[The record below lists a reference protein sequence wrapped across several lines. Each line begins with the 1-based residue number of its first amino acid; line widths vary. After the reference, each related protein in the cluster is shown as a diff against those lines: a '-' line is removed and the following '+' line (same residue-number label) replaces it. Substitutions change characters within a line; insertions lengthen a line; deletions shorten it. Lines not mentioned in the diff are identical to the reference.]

1 MSYTNFTLDIDADGI
16 ALVTWDMPG
25 RSMNVFTEEVML
37 ELNAIVDKV
46 AGDAAIKGAVITSGK
61 DTFSGGA
68 DITMLQKMLATF
80 AADKCSDPEKATR
93 ALFDNA
99 GYMTGLFRKLE
110 TSGKPWVSA
119 INGTCMG
126 GAFELSLAC
135 HGRVAADSDKVRM
148 ALPEVKIGIF
158 PGAGGT
164 QRVPRLT
171 DQQQALQMLTSGQ
184 TLSPQKA
191 KSMGLIHEIA
201 EPNKLVE
208 TAKAMIRNG
217 LKPVAPWD
225 EKGFKLPGGPI
236 YSAAGANLW
245 PPAIAILRRETYG
258 NYPAAAAILKCVY
271 EGLLVPFDTALRIE
285 QRYFTEIM
293 QTREAAAMIRSLF
306 VSLQELN
313 KGARRPADVPETKFK
328 KIGVLGAGFMGAGIA
343 YVTAKAGIPVVL
355 LDRDMESAAKGKA
368 HSDSL
373 ISDQVKKGRA
383 KPEEKDKLLSLI
395 TPTADYADLAGCDL
409 VVEAVFE
416 DSAVKKGAT
425 EQAEAVLKPS
435 AIFASN
441 TSTIPI
447 TALAKNSARPKN
459 FIGIHFFSPVDKMM
473 LVEIILG
480 KKTGDKALAAAIDF
494 VRAIKKTPIVVNDT
508 RGFYVNRCVLRYMSE
523 AYKMLIEGVP
533 APMIENAAKAA
544 GMPVGPLALTD
555 ETAIDLA
562 QKIMK
567 QTMRDLGEKAVDQ
580 RQMALINTLADTHGR
595 FGRKNGKGFYDYPA
609 KPAKKKLWPG
619 LKDLYPQLAPEKV
632 DYEELKQRLLVTI
645 ALEAARVM
653 EEGIVTDPREADVGS
668 ILAFG
673 FAPFTG
679 GALSYIDGIGAK
691 KFVKIAKALQKKYG
705 AEFKAPKL
713 LLDMAEKGETFYKRF
728 DPYAKSEVKKAA

>member
-16 ALVTWDMPG
+16 ALVTWNSPD
-25 RSMNVFTEEVML
+25 RSMNVFTEEVMR

-46 AGDAAIKGAVITSGK
+46 AGDPAIKGAVITSGK

-68 DITMLQKMLATF
+68 DITLLQRMLTSFAT
-80 AADKCSDPEKATR
+80 DKVRDVEKATR
-93 ALFDNA
+93 ALFDSA
-99 GYMTGLFRKLE
+99 GIMTGLFRKLE
-110 TSGKPWVSA
+110 TCGKPWVSA

-126 GAFELSLAC
+126 GAFEMSLAC
-135 HGRVAADSDKVRM
+135 HGRVAADSDKVKM

-171 DQQQALQMLTSGQ
+171 DQQQALQMLTFGQ

-191 KSMGLIHEIA
+191 KAMGLIHEIA
-201 EPNKLVE
+201 EPAKLIE

-245 PPAIAILRRETYG
+245 PPAIAILRRETHG

-293 QTREAAAMIRSLF
+293 QSKEAAAMIRSLF

-313 KGARRPADVPETKFK
+313 KGARRPAGVPDTRFK
-328 KIGVLGAGFMGAGIA
+328 KIGILGAGFMGAGIA

-355 LDRDMESAAKGKA
+355 LDRDVEAAAKGKA

-383 KPEEKDKLLSLI
+383 RPEEKDKLLSLI

-416 DSAVKKGAT
+416 DSAVKRNAT
-425 EQAEAVLKPS
+425 EQAEAVLKSS

-447 TALAKNSARPKN
+447 TGLAKNSARPKN

-480 KKTGDKALAAAIDF
+480 KKTGDKALATAIDF

-567 QTMRDLGEKAVDQ
+567 QTIRDLGDKAVDP
-580 RQMALINTLADTHGR
+580 RQMALINTMVDDHGR
-595 FGRKNGKGFYDYPA
+595 LGRKNGKGFYDYPA

-619 LKDLYPQLAPEKV
+619 LKDLYPQLAAEKV
-632 DYEELKQRLLVTI
+632 DYEELQQRLLVTI

-673 FAPFTG
+673 FAPYTG
-679 GALSYIDGIGAK
+679 GALSYIDGIGTK
-691 KFVKIAKALQKKYG
+691 QFLKIAKGLQKKYG

-713 LLDMAEKGETFYKRF
+713 LIDMAEKGETFYERF
-728 DPYAKSEVKKAA
+728 DPHAKGDVKQAA

>member
-1 MSYTNFTLDIDADGI
+1 MTYTNFTVDTDADGI
-16 ALVTWDMPG
+16 ALVTWNMPD
-25 RSMNVFTEEVML
+25 RSMNVFTEEVMNEL
-37 ELNAIVDKV
+37 EKIIDHVV
-46 AGDAAIKGAVITSGK
+46 ADAAIKGAVITSGK
-61 DTFSGGA
+61 DSFSGGA
-68 DITMLQKMLATF
+68 DLTMLQKMLAVF
-80 AADKCSDPEKATR
+80 AKEKTKDPEKA
-93 ALFDNA
+93 AQLLFDNA
-99 GYMTGLFRKLE
+99 GRMGGLWRKLE

-135 HGRVAADSDKVRM
+135 HGRVAADSEKVKM
-148 ALPEVKIGIF
+148 ALPEVKVGIF

-171 DQQQALQMLTSGQ
+171 DQQQALQMLTTGQ

-191 KSMGLIHEIA
+191 KAMGLIHEIA
-201 EPNKLVE
+201 EPGKLIE

-217 LKPVAPWD
+217 LKAVQPWD
-225 EKGFKLPGGPI
+225 EKGFKLPGGQI
-236 YSAAGANLW
+236 YTPAGFNLW

-271 EGLLVPFDTALRIE
+271 EGLLVPFDTGLRIE

-293 QTREAAAMIRSLF
+293 QSKEAAAMIRSLF

-313 KGARRPADVPETKFK
+313 KGARRPAGVPETKFK
-328 KIGVLGAGFMGAGIA
+328 KIGILGAGFMGAGIA
-343 YVTAKAGIPVVL
+343 FVTAKAGIPVVL
-355 LDRDMESAAKGKA
+355 LDRDMASAEKGKA

-383 KPEEKDKLLSLI
+383 KPEEKDRLLSLI

-416 DSAVKKGAT
+416 DSAVKKTAT
-425 EQAEAVLKPS
+425 EQAEAVLKSS
-435 AIFASN
+435 AVFASN

-459 FIGIHFFSPVDKMM
+459 FVGIHFFSPVDKMM

-480 KKTGDKALAAAIDF
+480 KKTGDKALATAIDF

-567 QTMRDLGEKAVDQ
+567 QTIRDLGDKSVDP
-580 RQMALINTLADTHGR
+580 RQMALINTLVDTHGR

-619 LKDLYPQLAPEKV
+619 LKDLYPQLEAEEV
-632 DYEELKQRLLVTI
+632 DYEELQQRLLVTI

-679 GALSYIDGIGAK
+679 GALSYIDGIGAGE
-691 KFVKIAKALQKKYG
+691 FVRIAKGLQKKYG

-713 LLDMAEKGETFYKRF
+713 LLDLAEKGETFYQRF
-728 DPYAKSEVKKAA
+728 DPYAKGEVQKAA

>member
-16 ALVTWDMPG
+16 ALVTWDMPD
-25 RSMNVFTEEVML
+25 RSMNVFTEEAML

-46 AGDAAIKGAVITSGK
+46 ASDASIKGAVITSGK
-61 DTFSGGA
+61 DSFSGGA

-80 AADKCSDPEKATR
+80 AADKAKDLDKATK

-135 HGRVAADSDKVRM
+135 HGRVAADSDKVKM

-201 EPNKLVE
+201 EPTKLVE
-208 TAKAMIRNG
+208 TAKAMIKNG

-225 EKGFKLPGGPI
+225 EKGFKLPGGPV
-236 YSAAGANLW
+236 YSVAGANLW

-313 KGARRPADVPETKFK
+313 KGARRPAGVPETKFK

-355 LDRDMESAAKGKA
+355 LDRDMEAAAKGKA

-373 ISDQVKKGRA
+373 ISDQVRKGRA
-383 KPEEKDKLLSLI
+383 KPEDKDRLLSLI

-416 DSAVKKGAT
+416 DSGVKKDAT
-425 EQAEAVLKPS
+425 EKAEAVLKPS
-435 AIFASN
+435 AVFASN

-447 TALAKNSARPKN
+447 TSLAKNSARPKN

-480 KKTGDKALAAAIDF
+480 KKTGDKALATAIDF

-567 QTMRDLGEKAVDQ
+567 QTMRDLGESAVDPK
-580 RQMALINTLADTHGR
+580 QMALINTLVDTHGR
-595 FGRKNGKGFYDYPA
+595 FGRKNGKGFYDYPQ

-679 GALSYIDGIGAK
+679 GVLSYIDGIGAK
-691 KFVKIAKALQKKYG
+691 KFVKIAKGLQKKYG

-713 LLDMAEKGETFYKRF
+713 LLDMAEKGETFYERF
-728 DPYAKSEVKKAA
+728 DPYARSEARKAA

>member
-1 MSYTNFTLDIDADGI
+1 MSYINFTLDTDADGI
-16 ALVTWDMPG
+16 ALVTWNMPD
-25 RSMNVFTEEVML
+25 RSMNVFTEEVMG
-37 ELNAIVDKV
+37 ELDKIIDQVV
-46 AGDAAIKGAVITSGK
+46 ADAGIKGAVITSGK
-61 DTFSGGA
+61 DSFSGGA
-68 DITMLQKMLATF
+68 DLTMLQKMLGVF
-80 AADKCSDPEKATR
+80 AREKTKDPEKA
-93 ALFDNA
+93 AKLLFDNA
-99 GYMTGLFRKLE
+99 GRMGGLWRKLE

-135 HGRVAADSDKVRM
+135 HGRVAADSDKVKM
-148 ALPEVKIGIF
+148 ALPEVKVGIF

-184 TLSPQKA
+184 NLSPQKA
-191 KSMGLIHEIA
+191 KAMGLIHEIA
-201 EPNKLVE
+201 EPAKLIE

-217 LKPVAPWD
+217 LKAVQPWD
-225 EKGFKLPGGPI
+225 EKGFKLPGGQI
-236 YSAAGANLW
+236 YSPAGFNLW

-285 QRYFTEIM
+285 QRYFTEVM

-313 KGARRPADVPETKFK
+313 KGARRPAGVPETKFK
-328 KIGVLGAGFMGAGIA
+328 KIGILGAGFMGAGIA

-355 LDRDMESAAKGKA
+355 LDRDMESAEKGKA
-368 HSDSL
+368 HSDGL
-373 ISDQVKKGRA
+373 VSDQVKKGRA

-416 DSAVKKGAT
+416 DSAVKKAAT
-425 EQAEAVLKPS
+425 EQAEAVLKSS

-447 TALAKNSARPKN
+447 TSLAKNSARPKN
-459 FIGIHFFSPVDKMM
+459 FVGIHFFSPVDKMM

-480 KKTGDKALAAAIDF
+480 KKTGDKALATAIDF

-567 QTMRDLGEKAVDQ
+567 QTIRDLGDKAVDPK
-580 RQMALINTLADTHGR
+580 QMALINTMVDDHGR

-619 LKDLYPQLAPEKV
+619 LKDLYPQLAAEKV
-632 DYEELKQRLLVTI
+632 DYEELQQRLLVTI

-673 FAPFTG
+673 FAPYTG

-691 KFVKIAKALQKKYG
+691 EFVKIAKGLQKKYG

-713 LLDMAEKGETFYKRF
+713 LIDMAEKGDTFYERF
-728 DPYAKSEVKKAA
+728 DPYAKGDVKQAA

>member
-1 MSYTNFTLDIDADGI
+1 MSYINFTLDTDADGI
-16 ALVTWDMPG
+16 ALVTWNMPD
-25 RSMNVFTEEVML
+25 RSMNVFTEEVMG
-37 ELNAIVDKV
+37 ELDKIIDQV
-46 AGDAAIKGAVITSGK
+46 AADAGIKGAVITSGK
-61 DTFSGGA
+61 DSFSGGA
-68 DITMLQKMLATF
+68 DLTMLQKMLAVF
-80 AADKCSDPEKATR
+80 AREKTKDPEKA
-93 ALFDNA
+93 AKLLFDNA
-99 GYMTGLFRKLE
+99 GRMGGLWRKLE

-135 HGRVAADSDKVRM
+135 HGRVAADSDKVKM
-148 ALPEVKIGIF
+148 ALPEVKVGIF

-184 TLSPQKA
+184 NLSPQKA
-191 KSMGLIHEIA
+191 KAMGLIHEIA
-201 EPNKLVE
+201 EPAKLVE

-217 LKPVAPWD
+217 LKAVQPWD
-225 EKGFKLPGGPI
+225 EKGFKLPGGQI
-236 YSAAGANLW
+236 YSPAGFNLW

-313 KGARRPADVPETKFK
+313 KGARRPAGVPETKFK
-328 KIGVLGAGFMGAGIA
+328 KIGILGAGFMGAGIA

-355 LDRDMESAAKGKA
+355 LDRDMESAEKGKA

-373 ISDQVKKGRA
+373 VSDQVKKGRA
-383 KPEEKDKLLSLI
+383 KPEERDKLLSLI

-416 DSAVKKGAT
+416 DSAVKKAAT
-425 EQAEAVLKPS
+425 EQAEAVLKSS

-447 TALAKNSARPKN
+447 TSLAKNSARPKN
-459 FIGIHFFSPVDKMM
+459 FVGIHFFSPVDKMM

-480 KKTGDKALAAAIDF
+480 KKTADKALATAIDF

-555 ETAIDLA
+555 ETAVDLA

-567 QTMRDLGEKAVDQ
+567 QTIRDLGDKAVDPK
-580 RQMALINTLADTHGR
+580 QMALINTMVDDHGR

-609 KPAKKKLWPG
+609 KPARKKLWPG

-632 DYEELKQRLLVTI
+632 DYEELQQRLLVTI

-673 FAPFTG
+673 FAPYTG
-679 GALSYIDGIGAK
+679 GALSYIDGIGARR
-691 KFVKIAKALQKKYG
+691 FVKIAKGLQKKYG

-713 LLDMAEKGETFYKRF
+713 LIDMAEKGETFYQRF
-728 DPYAKSEVKKAA
+728 DPYAKGDVKQAA

>member
-236 YSAAGANLW
+236 YSVAGANLW

>member
-1 MSYTNFTLDIDADGI
+1 MTYTNFTVDTDADGI
-16 ALVTWDMPG
+16 ALVTWNMPD
-25 RSMNVFTEEVML
+25 RSMNVFTEEVMN
-37 ELNAIVDKV
+37 ELDKIIDQVV
-46 AGDAAIKGAVITSGK
+46 ADAGIKGAVITSGK
-61 DTFSGGA
+61 DSFSGGA
-68 DITMLQKMLATF
+68 DLTMLQKMLTVF
-80 AADKCSDPEKATR
+80 AKEKSKDPEKAAR
-93 ALFDNA
+93 LLFDSA
-99 GYMTGLFRKLE
+99 GRMTGLFRKLE
-110 TSGKPWVSA
+110 MSGKPWVSA

-135 HGRVAADSDKVRM
+135 HGRVAADSDKVKM
-148 ALPEVKIGIF
+148 ALPEVKVGIF

-171 DQQQALQMLTSGQ
+171 DQQQALQMLTTGQ

-201 EPNKLVE
+201 EPKKLVE

-217 LKPVAPWD
+217 LKAVQPWD
-225 EKGFKLPGGPI
+225 EKGFKLPGGQI
-236 YSAAGANLW
+236 YSPAGFNLW

-271 EGLLVPFDTALRIE
+271 EGLLVPFDTGLRIE

-293 QTREAAAMIRSLF
+293 QSKEAAAMIRSLF

-313 KGARRPADVPETKFK
+313 KGARRPAGVPETKFK
-328 KIGVLGAGFMGAGIA
+328 KIGILGAGFMGAGIA

-368 HSDSL
+368 HSESL
-373 ISDQVKKGRA
+373 VSDQVKKGRA

-416 DSAVKKGAT
+416 DSAVKKAAT
-425 EQAEAVLKPS
+425 EQAEAVLKPA

-447 TALAKNSARPKN
+447 TALAKNSGRAKN

-480 KKTGDKALAAAIDF
+480 KKTGDKALATAIDF

-567 QTMRDLGEKAVDQ
+567 QTIRDLGDKAVDP
-580 RQMALINTLADTHGR
+580 RQMALINTMVDTHGR
-595 FGRKNGKGFYDYPA
+595 AGRKNGKGFYDYPA

-619 LKDLYPQLAPEKV
+619 LKDLYPQLKPEKV
-632 DYEELKQRLLVTI
+632 DYEELQQRLLVTI

-679 GALSYIDGIGAK
+679 GALSYIDGIGARQ
-691 KFVKIAKALQKKYG
+691 FVKIAKGLQKKYG

-713 LLDMAEKGETFYKRF
+713 LLDMAEKGETFYGRF
-728 DPYAKSEVKKAA
+728 DPYAKGEVKKAA

>member
-1 MSYTNFTLDIDADGI
+1 MSYTNFTLDIDTDGI
-16 ALVTWDMPG
+16 ALVTWDMPD
-25 RSMNVFTEEVML
+25 RSMNVFTEEVMN
-37 ELNAIVDKV
+37 ELDKIIDTV

-61 DTFSGGA
+61 DSFSGGA
-68 DITMLQKMLATF
+68 DLTMLQKMLTIF
-80 AADKCSDPEKATR
+80 AREKARDPEKAAR
-93 ALFDNA
+93 LLFDNA
-99 GYMTGLFRKLE
+99 GRMGGLWRKLE

-135 HGRVAADSDKVRM
+135 HGRVAADSEKVKM
-148 ALPEVKIGIF
+148 ALPEIKVGIF

-201 EPNKLVE
+201 APGKLVE

-217 LKPVAPWD
+217 LKAVQPWD

-271 EGLLVPFDTALRIE
+271 EGLLVPFDTGLRIE

-293 QTREAAAMIRSLF
+293 QTKEAAAMIRSLF

-313 KGARRPADVPETKFK
+313 KGARRPAGVPETRFK

-355 LDRDMESAAKGKA
+355 LDRDLESAAKGKA
-368 HSDSL
+368 HSENL
-373 ISDQVKKGRA
+373 ISELVKKGRA
-383 KPEEKDKLLSLI
+383 KPEEKDRLLSLI
-395 TPTADYADLAGCDL
+395 TQKADYADLAGCDL

-416 DSAVKKGAT
+416 DSGVKKGAT

-447 TALAKNSARPKN
+447 SSLAKNSSRPKN

-473 LVEIILG
+473 LVEIIMG
-480 KKTGDKALAAAIDF
+480 KKTGDKALATAMDF

-523 AYKMLIEGVP
+523 AFKMLIEGVP
-533 APMIENAAKAA
+533 AVMIENAAKAA

-567 QTMRDLGEKAVDQ
+567 QTMRDLGDKAVDQ
-580 RQMALINTLADTHGR
+580 KQMALINTLVDTHGR

-619 LKDLYPQLAPEKV
+619 LKDLYPQLSADKV
-632 DYEELKQRLLVTI
+632 DYEEIKQRLLAVI

-673 FAPFTG
+673 FAPYTG
-679 GALSYIDGIGAK
+679 GALSYIDGIGARE
-691 KFVKIAKALQKKYG
+691 FVKIAKGLQKKYG

-713 LLDMAEKGETFYKRF
+713 LLDMAGKGETFYQRF
-728 DPYAKSEVKKAA
+728 DPYAKGEAKKAA

>member
-1 MSYTNFTLDIDADGI
+1 MSYTNFTLDVDADGI
-16 ALVTWDMPG
+16 ALITWDMPD
-25 RSMNVFTEEVML
+25 RSMNVFTEEVMR
-37 ELNAIVDKV
+37 ELNAIVEKV
-46 AGDAAIKGAVITSGK
+46 TADAAVKGVVITSGK
-61 DTFSGGA
+61 DSFSGGA
-68 DITMLQKMLATF
+68 DIAMLQKMLATF
-80 AADKCSDPEKATR
+80 AADKEKDLEKATR
-93 ALFDNA
+93 ALFENA
-99 GYMTGLFRKLE
+99 GYMTGLFRKIE

-126 GAFELSLAC
+126 GAFEMSLAC
-135 HGRVAADSDKVRM
+135 HGRVAADSDKVKM

-171 DQQQALQMLTSGQ
+171 DQQQALQMLTTGQ
-184 TLSPQKA
+184 NLTPQKA
-191 KSMGLIHEIA
+191 KAMGLIHEIA
-201 EPNKLVE
+201 EPSKLVE
-208 TAKAMIRNG
+208 TAKAMIKNG

-225 EKGFKLPGGPI
+225 EKGFKLPGGPV

-293 QTREAAAMIRSLF
+293 QSKEAAAMIRSLF
-306 VSLQELN
+306 LSLQELN
-313 KGARRPADVPETKFK
+313 KGARRPAGVPDTKFK
-328 KIGVLGAGFMGAGIA
+328 KIGILGAGFMGAGIA
-343 YVTAKAGIPVVL
+343 YVTARAGIPVVL
-355 LDRDMESAAKGKA
+355 LDRDLPSAEKGKA

-373 ISDQVKKGRA
+373 MADQVKKGRA
-383 KPEEKDKLLSLI
+383 KPEDKDKLLSLI

-416 DSAVKKGAT
+416 DSSVKKDAT
-425 EQAEAVLKPS
+425 EKAEAVLKSS

-480 KKTGDKALAAAIDF
+480 KKTGDKALAVAFDF

-533 APMIENAAKAA
+533 AAMIENAAKAA

-555 ETAIDLA
+555 ETAVDLA

-567 QTMRDLGEKAVDQ
+567 QTIRDLGDKAVDPK
-580 RQMALINTLADTHGR
+580 QMALINTMVDTHGR

-619 LKDLYPQLAPEKV
+619 LKDLYPQLKPEKV

-691 KFVKIAKALQKKYG
+691 RFVKIAKGLQKKYG

-713 LLDMAEKGETFYKRF
+713 LLDMAEKGETFYQRF
-728 DPYAKSEVKKAA
+728 DPCQKGEVREAA